1 MRLVIVGGGFC
12 GSVLAKRFD
21 AEDEFDVTLIDKN
34 GFFEFYPSIP
44 QLITDPDHGSKVK
57 LRLGSF
63 LYNTKVVKEE
73 VKKITPEFLET
84 PGNRFGYD
92 YLVICTG
99 AAYPVRLGNTEDVFT
114 ADSVSNA
121 LKINERIDGSES
133 ILIIGGGLIGVEVAS
148 ELAENTDKE
157 ICLVH
162 PHTRLIERNSVS
174 ASTYAERFLE
184 KRDVQLIF
192 NDKVIGN
199 EDVFYT
205 ENNERIQADMAIW
218 CAGLGFDRS
227 YLHGFDDSIFA
238 GTSGLNVDST
248 LRVQGYDRIFAG
260 GDITSI
266 EEEKTGHNADR
277 HARLIYRNI
286 LRHSKGKRLLKYRR
300 KEFPL
305 VISLGRRN
313 GIFTF
318 RSFSVIGP
326 LPALSKK
333 ILEKAEIARL
343 RL

>member
-21 AEDEFDVTLIDKN
+21 AEDEFDITLIDEN

-44 QLITDPDHGSKVK
+44 QLITDLDHGSKVE
-57 LRLGSF
+57 LRLDSF
-63 LYNTKVVKEE
+63 LYNTEVVKEE
-73 VKKITPEFLET
+73 ANKITPEFVET
-84 PGNRFGYD
+84 SENRFEYD

-99 AAYPVRLGNTEDVFT
+99 AAYPIRLDNREDVFT
-114 ADSVSNA
+114 ADSFSNA
-121 LKINERIDGSES
+121 VKINERIERSES

-162 PHTRLIERNSVS
+162 PHPRLLERNSAS
-174 ASTYAERFLE
+174 ASTYAKRFLE
-184 KRDVQLIF
+184 ERGVRLIF
-192 NDKVIGN
+192 NDRVIRN

-205 ENNERIQADMAIW
+205 EDGKEIHADTAIW

-227 YLHGFDDSIFA
+227 FFHGFDDSVFA
-238 GTSGLNVDST
+238 GTRGLNVDRT
-248 LRVQGYDRIFAG
+248 LRVEGYDKIFAG

-266 EEEKTGHNADR
+266 AEEKTGHNADR
-277 HARLIYRNI
+277 HARLLYRNI
-286 LRHSKGKRLLKYRR
+286 LRHSKGKRLSEYRK

-318 RSFSVIGP
+318 RSFSMVGP

-333 ILEKAEIARL
+333 ILEKAGIARL

>member
-12 GSVLAKRFD
+12 GSVLAKKFD
-21 AEDEFDVTLIDKN
+21 AEEEFDKILIDEN

-44 QLITDPDHGSKVK
+44 QLITDPGHESKVK
-57 LRLGSF
+57 LRLDSF
-63 LYNTKVVKEE
+63 LYNTKVVEEE
-73 VKKITPEFLET
+73 VKKITPSYVET
-84 PGNRFGYD
+84 DSDKFKFD

-99 AAYPVRLGNTEDVFT
+99 ANYPIKLENTEDVFT
-114 ADSVSNA
+114 ADSVVKVA
-121 LKINERIDGSES
+121 EINERVERAEK
-133 ILIIGGGLIGVEVAS
+133 ILIIGGGLIGVEVAA
-148 ELAENTDKE
+148 ELAVETDKE

-162 PHTRLIERNSVS
+162 PHPRLIERNHVS

-184 KRDVQLIF
+184 ERGVDLIF
-192 NDKVIGN
+192 NDSVIRN
-199 EDVFYT
+199 EDFFHT
-205 ENNERIQADMAIW
+205 ENNERIEADMAFW
-218 CAGLGFDRS
+218 CGGLGYNRS
-227 YLHGFDDSIFA
+227 FLKGFEDPIFE
-238 GTSGLNVDST
+238 GTRGLNVDGT
-248 LRVQGYDRIFAG
+248 LRLEGHDRIFVG

-286 LRHSKGKRLLKYRR
+286 LRHSNGKRLLKYRR

-318 RSFSVIGP
+318 RSFSMVGP

-333 ILEKAEIARL
+333 MLEKGGIARL
-343 RL
+343 KF